1 MQQAILFSIMG
12 LGAGGFFA
20 LMAMGIVTAYKGS
33 GVINFS
39 HGAIAMYIAFQFFY
53 LRNEGI
59 FHFPWFD
66 ILPTKTLNIPV
77 RLSLN
82 NGVGINVWL
91 AAILAMA
98 TALLLGAAIHYLVFK
113 PLRNS
118 APLGKVIGAVGVM
131 TYLLGLASL
140 QFGAIIPNPEAV
152 LFPDTTFKNFLGL
165 GGQVS
170 VESLAFAGLS
180 IVVGGAVWWFYKS
193 TRAGLATRA
202 AAGNEKGAVLLGF
215 SPDRLALYN
224 WMLSASIAGLIGIFS
239 GTITG
244 SLSVGKFT
252 GLIVPALGAALI
264 GGMSSI
270 PLAVAGGL
278 IIGLLQNFTGTWM
291 TGQSWFPAW
300 GRSGIREAVPLIII
314 VGVLYARGKSLPVRG
329 NIEEKRLPLAPYP
342 KRVGIYVAVF
352 VPLGFL
358 LAAGLPGD
366 WGWGGLT
373 GPWGFHFGVTLVAS
387 MFALSIVLLS
397 GYVGQISLVQITLS
411 GIAAFVTARLV
422 AKGAEPSA
430 EFDPFAVEGPGWPW
444 PLASIA
450 GVAVAVVVGMLL
462 AIPALRIR
470 GVQLAVVT
478 IAASISIYTL
488 YFANSELTALQGGA
502 AYIFPA
508 PTFFGIEMGST
519 GRSGLTDSPRFIL
532 FALVVLAGLCVLVAN
547 IRRGSSGRRF
557 LAVRANERAAASAG
571 VDVARTKILAF
582 GLASAIAGIAGIMAA
597 YQIGQTA
604 APSYDYGIGLS
615 ALAFLYI
622 GGITSINGA
631 ILGGMAAAGGL
642 VAYFGTWH
650 SPGLFSYTGIMGGI
664 GIVLTA
670 IIHPAGQASIFQP
683 LMQHLGGWLVKARG
697 TAWLNSLTRYGPFIV
712 LGAIWGVIGIN
723 PWRTDEYS
731 RFWMALTGIFLV
743 FFVRSIVVQIRAA
756 RAAKAA
762 QAAELEKFLA
772 EMEVAK

>member
-1 MQQAILFSIMG
+1 MG

-291 TGQSWFPAW
+291 TAQSWFPAW

-642 VAYFGTWH
+642 VRRTSTASASRL
-650 SPGLFSYTGIMGGI
+650 SPSSTSVVSPRSTAQFS
-664 GIVLTA
+664 VA
-670 IIHPAGQASIFQP
+670 
-683 LMQHLGGWLVKARG
+683 WLPRVVSWPTSARG
-697 TAWLNSLTRYGPFIV
+697 IRLVCSATRGS
-712 LGAIWGVIGIN
+712 W
-723 PWRTDEYS
+723 
-731 RFWMALTGIFLV
+731 
-743 FFVRSIVVQIRAA
+743 
-756 RAAKAA
+756 
-762 QAAELEKFLA
+762 
-772 EMEVAK
+772 EV

>member
-1 MQQAILFSIMG
+1 MG

-291 TGQSWFPAW
+291 TAQSWFPAW

>member
-1 MQQAILFSIMG
+1 MG

>member
-1 MQQAILFSIMG
+1 MKEALLYSIMG

-39 HGAIAMYIAFQFFY
+39 HGAIAMYVAFQFFY

-66 ILPTKTLNIPV
+66 ILPTKTLNLPV
-77 RLSLN
+77 RMSLN
-82 NGVGINVWL
+82 DGVGINVWL

-98 TALLLGAAIHYLVFK
+98 TALLLGAGIHYLVFK
-113 PLRNS
+113 PLRNA
-118 APLGKVIGAVGVM
+118 APLGKVIGAIGVM

-152 LFPDTTFKNFLGL
+152 LFPRGTFRNFLGL

-170 VESLAFAGLS
+170 HESLAFAALS
-180 IVVGGAVWWFYKS
+180 IVIGGGVWWFYKS

-202 AAGNEKGAVLLGF
+202 AAGNEKGAVLLGY

-224 WMLSASIAGLIGIFS
+224 WMLAAALAGVVGIFS

-244 SLSVGKFT
+244 SLGVGKFT

-264 GGMSSI
+264 GAMSSI

-278 IIGLLQNFTGTWM
+278 IIGMLQNFTGTWM
-291 TGQSWFPAW
+291 TSQSWFPAW
-300 GRSGIREAVPLIII
+300 GQSGIREAVPLIII
-314 VGVLYARGKSLPVRG
+314 VVVLFTRGKSLPVRG

-352 VPLGFL
+352 VPLGFIF
-358 LAAGLPGD
+358 AAGLPGD
-366 WGWGGLT
+366 WGWAGLS
-373 GPWGFHFGVTLVAS
+373 GPWGFHFSVTLVAAMFGLS
-387 MFALSIVLLS
+387 MVLLS

-411 GIAAFVTARLV
+411 GIAAFITARLV
-422 AKGAEPSA
+422 AKGVGRSA
-430 EFDPFAVEGPGWPW
+430 EFDPFAVQGPGWPW
-444 PLASIA
+444 PLASIV
-450 GVAVAVVVGMLL
+450 GVAVAVIVGMLL

-488 YFANSELTALQGGA
+488 FFENSELTALQGGS

-508 PTFFGIEMGST
+508 PTFFGVNMGST
-519 GRSGLTDSPRFIL
+519 SSSGLTDSPRFAL
-532 FALVVLAGLCVLVAN
+532 FALVVLAGLCVFVAN

-571 VDVARTKILAF
+571 IDVPKTKILAF
-582 GLASAIAGIAGIMAA
+582 GLASAVAGVAGIMTA

-604 APSYDYGIGLS
+604 ATSYEYGIGLS
-615 ALAFLYI
+615 ALAFLYL

-631 ILGGMAAAGGL
+631 ILGGVIAGGGI

-650 SPGLFSYTGIMGGI
+650 SPGLFSYTSIMGGL
-664 GIVLTA
+664 GMVLTA

-697 TAWLNSLTRYGPFIV
+697 AEWLNSLKRYGPFIV
-712 LGAIWGVIGIN
+712 LGAVWGVIGIN
-723 PWRTDEYS
+723 PWRTDDYS
-731 RFWMALTGIFLV
+731 RFWMALTGVFLV
-743 FFVRSIVVQIRAA
+743 FFVRSIAVQVRAA

-762 QAAELEKFLA
+762 QEAELKKFLA
-772 EMEVAK
+772 EMEAAK